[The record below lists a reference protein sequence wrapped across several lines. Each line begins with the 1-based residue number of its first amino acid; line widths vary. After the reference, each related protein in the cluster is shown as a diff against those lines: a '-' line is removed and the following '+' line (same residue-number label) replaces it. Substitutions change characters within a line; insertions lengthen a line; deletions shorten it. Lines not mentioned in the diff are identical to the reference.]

1 MNITLTEN
9 TGADTDRIPYYARIE
24 IQTVTVD
31 AGATFEVP
39 VYVNSVGLN
48 KVYNLEMCGFRLETA
63 HLGDL
68 PQGAARLLNGLINMA
83 RLPSYVFIAR
93 RAGGIY
99 PVYTVNNEVIAVTP
113 GGPVFRHVE
122 LAKVRT
128 YLTDY
133 LHQVK
138 VLGEG
143 GLSDKLHVR
152 GVDMHT
158 LGLRRPIFYLKKRV
172 PGQTEF
178 WAPVFESGNGRFIYT
193 YAVNARRQVPI
204 ADGREVL
211 NLRALVAE
219 LLGKDG
225 RLPDPYDLRIGRLFP
240 DRWQQLRRQ
249 LEADGD
255 LAANGKMLALFRDGE
270 TLIGLES
277 RPKEERYS
285 LFLGRDADDL
295 RRRARLDFNRRGVH
309 KAPVAVVESVTS

>member
-1 MNITLTEN
+1 MKITLTEN
-9 TGADTDRIPYYARIE
+9 TGTDTERIPYYARIE
-24 IQTVTVD
+24 IETVTID
-31 AGATFEVP
+31 AGTAFDVP
-39 VYVNSVGLN
+39 VYVNYSGLD
-48 KVYNLEMCGFRLETA
+48 KVYNVEMCGFRLETA
-63 HLGDL
+63 YLEDL
-68 PQGAARLLNGLINMA
+68 PRGAARLLNGLINMA

-99 PVYTVNNEVIAVTP
+99 PVYTLNYEVVAVTP

-122 LAKVRT
+122 LAKVRE

-133 LHQVK
+133 LHRVK
-138 VLGEG
+138 VLGEN

-172 PGQTEF
+172 PGQTDF

-193 YAVNARRQVPI
+193 YAVNARRQVPT

-211 NLRALVAE
+211 NLRTLVAE
-219 LLGKDG
+219 ALGKDG
-225 RLPDPYDLRIGRLFP
+225 RLPNPADLRIGRLFP
-240 DRWQQLRRQ
+240 NRWQQLRHQ

-255 LAANGKMLALFRDGE
+255 LVANGKMLALFRDGE

-285 LFLGRDADDL
+285 LFFGRDADDL
-295 RRRARLDFNRRGVH
+295 RRRARLDFDRRGLHVE
-309 KAPVAVVESVTS
+309 KVMVTKVA

>member
-24 IQTVTVD
+24 IETVTID
-31 AGATFEVP
+31 AGTVFEVP
-39 VYVNSVGLN
+39 VYVNYSGLN

-63 HLGDL
+63 YLEDL
-68 PQGAARLLNGLINMA
+68 PRGAARQLNGLVNMA

-99 PVYTVNNEVIAVTP
+99 PVYTLNNEVIAVTP
-113 GGPVFRHVE
+113 GGPIFRHVE
-122 LAKVRT
+122 LAKVRE

-133 LHQVK
+133 LHRVK
-138 VLGEG
+138 VLGDD

-172 PGQTEF
+172 PGQMDF

-193 YAVNARRQVPI
+193 YAVNARRQVPV

-219 LLGKDG
+219 VLGKDG
-225 RLPDPYDLRIGRLFP
+225 RLPDPYDLRPDRLFP
-240 DRWQQLRRQ
+240 NRWQQLRRQ
-249 LEADGD
+249 LQAEGD

-270 TLIGLES
+270 TLIGVES

-285 LFLGRDADDL
+285 LFLSRDADDL
-295 RRRARLDFNRRGVH
+295 RQRTQTDFDRRGLHMEKVMV
-309 KAPVAVVESVTS
+309 KVA

>member
-24 IQTVTVD
+24 IETVTID
-31 AGATFEVP
+31 AGTVFDVP
-39 VYVNSVGLN
+39 VYVNYVGLN
-48 KVYNLEMCGFRLETA
+48 KVYNVEMCGFRLETIY
-63 HLGDL
+63 LEDL
-68 PQGAARLLNGLINMA
+68 PRGAVRLLNGLINMA

-93 RAGGIY
+93 RARMVY
-99 PVYTVNNEVIAVTP
+99 PVYTLANEVIATTP

-122 LAKVRT
+122 LAKVRE

-133 LHQVK
+133 LHRVK
-138 VLGEG
+138 VLGDD

-172 PGQTEF
+172 PGQTDF

-193 YAVNARRQVPI
+193 YAVNARRQVPV
-204 ADGREVL
+204 AEGREVL

-219 LLGKDG
+219 VLHKDG
-225 RLPDPYDLRIGRLFP
+225 RLPDPYDLRPDRLFP
-240 DRWQQLRRQ
+240 NRWQQLRRQ
-249 LEADGD
+249 LQAEGD
-255 LAANGKMLALFRDGE
+255 LAANGKMLTLFRDGE
-270 TLIGLES
+270 ILIGVES

-295 RRRARLDFNRRGVH
+295 RRRARLDFDRRGLHVE
-309 KAPVAVVESVTS
+309 KVMVTEVV

>member
-24 IQTVTVD
+24 IETVTID
-31 AGATFEVP
+31 AGTVFDVP
-39 VYVNSVGLN
+39 VYVNYTGLD
-48 KVYNLEMCGFRLETA
+48 KVYNVEICGFRLETA
-63 HLGDL
+63 YLEDL
-68 PQGAARLLNGLINMA
+68 PRGAARLLNGLINMA

-93 RAGGIY
+93 RAGMVY
-99 PVYTVNNEVIAVTP
+99 PVYTLANEVVATTP

-122 LAKVRT
+122 LAKVRE
-128 YLTDY
+128 YLADY
-133 LHQVK
+133 LHRVG
-138 VLGEG
+138 VLGDG

-172 PGQTEF
+172 PGQTDF

-193 YAVNARRQVPI
+193 YAVNARRQVPV

-219 LLGKDG
+219 MLGKDG
-225 RLPDPYDLRIGRLFP
+225 RLPNPDDLRIGRLFP
-240 DRWQQLRRQ
+240 NRWQQLRRQ
-249 LEADGD
+249 LEAEGD

-277 RPKEERYS
+277 HPKEERYS

-295 RRRARLDFNRRGVH
+295 RKRARLDFDRRGVH
-309 KAPVAVVESVTS
+309 VEKVMVTKVA